1 MDTGA
6 PLLARGLR
14 APDFVLPR
22 ADGTP
27 TRFYATAG
35 GRPAVIW
42 LFDAGDTKQV
52 KAVEALA
59 TALRQDD
66 GFDVSLHAVA
76 HPGADTG
83 SWRQLRDAV
92 PGGGPE
98 LLSDAD
104 GKVHAA
110 YRAGSGVTGY
120 VLDPN
125 LRVLDG
131 WTDSAAGE
139 AAEAVRAAIAGLAPQ
154 EASQITAQAPVLL
167 IPDAL
172 GAGMCAELMGVWEQQ
187 GSVETGV
194 ESSAGG
200 RRADAIAVDYKRRRD
215 HTVTDQALSQRIAS
229 EVGRRIMPEI
239 AKAFAFRASRFEGF
253 KIGCYDA
260 TTGGFFRAHRDNLS
274 PSTAHRRFALTLNL
288 NDGYSGGHLR
298 FPEYGPQRYRPAGG
312 AALIF
317 SCSLLHEVLDVT
329 DGRRFVLLSF
339 LSGGD

>member
-1 MDTGA
+1 MDTA
-6 PLLARGLR
+6 EALLPRGVR

-27 TRFYATAG
+27 TRFYAAAG
-35 GRPAVIW
+35 GRPAVIC
-42 LFDAGDTKQV
+42 LFDAGDAKRV
-52 KAVEALA
+52 GAVRALA
-59 TALRQDD
+59 TALREHE
-66 GFDVSLHAVA
+66 GFEVSLHFVA
-76 HPGADTG
+76 RLSADTDRG
-83 SWRQLRDAV
+83 HELGNGASID
-92 PGGGPE
+92 PE

-110 YRAGSGVTGY
+110 YRAGRGVTGY

-131 WTDSAAGE
+131 WTDASPAD
-139 AAEAVRAAIAGLAPQ
+139 AAEAVRLAIAGLPRQ
-154 EASQITAQAPVLL
+154 EALEVTAQAPVLL

-172 GAGMCAELMGVWEQQ
+172 DRGMCTELMEVWEQQ

-200 RRADAIAVDYKRRRD
+200 RRADTIAADYKRRRD
-215 HTVTDQALSQRIAS
+215 HTVTDQALSQPIAS
-229 EVGRRIMPEI
+229 EVGQRIMPEI

-288 NDGYSGGHLR
+288 NDGYEGGHLR
-298 FPEYGPQRYRPAGG
+298 FPEYGPQRYRPAAG